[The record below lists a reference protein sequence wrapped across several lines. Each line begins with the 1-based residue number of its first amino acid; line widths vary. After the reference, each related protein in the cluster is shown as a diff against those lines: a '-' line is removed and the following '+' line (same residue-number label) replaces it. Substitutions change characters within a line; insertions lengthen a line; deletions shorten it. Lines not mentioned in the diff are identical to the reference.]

1 MPTITASTND
11 GYQMSGLQSS
21 WNAAHDA
28 TGLSNPDSDNTT
40 DAFNGI
46 RYEYVSGRGSVQ
58 YFLVRAFFDFDTSG
72 ISAVPQNATFNLK
85 IYSNNAC
92 TPCVVAKSGHDPSD
106 DTQDW
111 FSTWITGQSVTL
123 SGLGSGDIDAYS
135 AGVTIG
141 SVDAFTTFILNAAA
155 LSDIASLSTFKI
167 CVLHLNDYMDT
178 APTSG
183 TLRTGVYWADHGTA
197 ENRPYLDYTAA
208 AVAVSADNAT
218 FFGANF

>member
-1 MPTITASTND
+1 MYKDVFDQRGLDWEYEEWLRDFEALQYEYSTANTASRLLTSVNPIYGIALDSSSKWYLNNKMQEFEFDPTDYTN
-11 GYQMSGLQSS
+11 
-21 WNAAHDA
+21 ADA
-28 TGLSNPDSDNTT
+28 T
-40 DAFNGI
+40 
-46 RYEYVSGRGSVQ
+46 
-58 YFLVRAFFDFDTSG
+58 
-72 ISAVPQNATFNLK
+72 
-85 IYSNNAC
+85 
-92 TPCVVAKSGHDPSD
+92 PCIIAKSGHDP
-106 DTQDW
+106 DTPTDNW

-123 SGLGSGDIDAYS
+123 SGWGSGDIDAYS